1 MSDARRPDAAG
12 RDALPATKSD
22 AATPTTSRADTTSNV
37 GAGSRV
43 GTGSRI
49 GTTSHVGTGAW
60 APGPVEPA
68 APTRSPRPLPLRV
81 ELARQLTRWRTRG
94 VLLILAV
101 LPVIIWLAFLI
112 GRDDDGEPPDSPGA
126 DLAAQAQASGANFTA
141 FTLAMAAGFLL
152 TMVVALFFGDMV
164 AGEASWSTLKYLLT
178 IPVSRGRLLGQKV
191 AVSLLLAAAGLAL
204 LAGIAFAV
212 GVLAYGTGG
221 LQTPL
226 GEQLGLGESVARLA
240 AASALVGIHLLWA
253 AGLGTLLTV
262 LTDAPLGAAGG
273 VVLASI
279 LSAILDAITAL
290 GDLRVLL
297 PTHYSNA
304 FQEVLL
310 SPVDAGEIT
319 ASVLSALAYA
329 LVFGTLAAWH
339 FHRKDITS

>member
-1 MSDARRPDAAG
+1 MGCRRPWG
-12 RDALPATKSD
+12 S
-22 AATPTTSRADTTSNV
+22 SSV
-37 GAGSRV
+37 SGSRWL
-43 GTGSRI
+43 GS
-49 GTTSHVGTGAW
+49 
-60 APGPVEPA
+60 P
-68 APTRSPRPLPLRV
+68 
-81 ELARQLTRWRTRG
+81 
-94 VLLILAV
+94 
-101 LPVIIWLAFLI
+101 
-112 GRDDDGEPPDSPGA
+112 
-126 DLAAQAQASGANFTA
+126 
-141 FTLAMAAGFLL
+141 
-152 TMVVALFFGDMV
+152 
-164 AGEASWSTLKYLLT
+164 
-178 IPVSRGRLLGQKV
+178 
-191 AVSLLLAAAGLAL
+191 
-204 LAGIAFAV
+204 
-212 GVLAYGTGG
+212 
-221 LQTPL
+221 
-226 GEQLGLGESVARLA
+226 